1 MPVELNDQEAERF
14 VLGNQ
19 LLTPEQFAQYRGRQ
33 AAAPGQTIYKLLV
46 ADGVITYDMQVELD
60 QMMAEA
66 GRPAAPATPAPLLAG
81 TQGVLGGSQALLGG
95 PPKLQAKAPLLGKP
109 PALAGLQA
117 PSAAPPIAAPASI
130 VPPPRVGGGM
140 VPPPKVGGGVVP
152 PPRVAGGIVPPP
164 KVGGGTVIPPPRVAI
179 TPPAAVPRLP
189 APAFPKPAVQIPA
202 PAIPKPAAPVVIQAP
217 AAHAAPSQAAPTPAQ
232 HEVPHGGHGGAAPAS
247 KIPAGWPGGMAPED
261 PTPGGI
267 QDWLKRARTAKASD
281 IHFNVGRPPIVR
293 IHGDLQPLDPALPP
307 VTPEDTQRL
316 IRQTLTPA
324 QWEYFDRGWDLDMC
338 YAFPGGG
345 RYRANIIRERN
356 GDGLVARLIGERTF
370 ALTELGMPQQAQR
383 LTEFAQ
389 GLVLVTGPSGHGKTT
404 TMMALVDL
412 VNLNRP
418 DHIITVE
425 EPIEYMI
432 ESKKCHVSQREVGPH
447 TLSFANALKAALR
460 ENPDIIVIGELRD
473 YETTSMAINAAE
485 TGHLVFAS
493 LPTQDA
499 AKTID
504 KVLDYFPPEEQSQI
518 RLMVSESLRGI
529 ISQQL
534 IKKKD
539 GSGRVAAVELLFNSV
554 AVANIIRE
562 ANTAGLVNAMQLGKN
577 AGMVLMDDSLLIL
590 AEKGVIDGAEA
601 WLRSSNKVKF
611 KQWEPKPAGGAVPV
625 AAAPAAPGAA
635 RPGLP
640 GRR

>member
-1 MPVELNDQEAERF
+1 MPVELNDQETERF

-19 LLTPEQFAQYRGRQ
+19 LLTPDQFAPYKERQ
-33 AAAPGQTIYKLLV
+33 AVDPSQSLYRKLV
-46 ADGVITYDMQVELD
+46 AAGVITYEM
-60 QMMAEA
+60 QMMIEA
-66 GRPAAPATPAPLLAG
+66 GRPVAPAPRLDG
-81 TQGVLGGSQALLGG
+81 TQGVLGSPQATLGG
-95 PPKLQAKAPLLGKP
+95 APKLQAQALLLGKP

-117 PSAAPPIAAPASI
+117 PVAVHAVDAPI
-130 VPPPRVGGGM
+130 VPPPRVVGVL
-140 VPPPKVGGGVVP
+140 VPPPKLGGGVVP
-152 PPRVAGGIVPPP
+152 PPRRVGGLVPPL
-164 KVGGGTVIPPPRVAI
+164 KVGGSPGSPPPCLALAPTVGVLHSPA
-179 TPPAAVPRLP
+179 TPAPVGFKPALQIFTATIPNTGVPAPVAVP
-189 APAFPKPAVQIPA
+189 AFS
-202 PAIPKPAAPVVIQAP
+202 
-217 AAHAAPSQAAPTPAQ
+217 AHAASAQVAPAPAQ
-232 HEVPHGGHGGAAPAS
+232 HEAPHSGHTPGHGAVPAT
-247 KIPAGWPGGMAPED
+247 KPLGWPGGMAPAD

-267 QDWLKRARTAKASD
+267 QEWLKRARAVLASD
-281 IHFNVGRPPIVR
+281 IHFNVGRPPMVR
-293 IHGDLQPLDPALPP
+293 IHGDLQPLDPALPL
-307 VTPEDTQRL
+307 VKAEDTQRL

-324 QWEYFDRGWDLDMC
+324 QWAFFERGWDLDMC

-356 GDGLVARLIGERTF
+356 GDGLVARLIGDRTF
-370 ALTELGMPQQAQR
+370 SLTELGMPQQAQR

-447 TLSFANALKAALR
+447 TLSFASALKAALR

-504 KVLDYFPPEEQSQI
+504 KVLDYFPPEEQTQI

-534 IKKKD
+534 MKKKD
-539 GSGRVAAVELLFNSV
+539 GTGRVAAVELLFNSV

-577 AGMVLMDDSLLIL
+577 AGMVLMDDSLFAL
-590 AEKGVIDGAEA
+590 AEKGVIDGTEA
-601 WLRSSNKVKF
+601 WQRSSNKVKF
-611 KQWEPKPAGGAVPV
+611 KQWEIKPAAGS
-625 AAAPAAPGAA
+625 APAASASAA
-635 RPGLP
+635 AKPGLP
-640 GRR
+640 TRR